1 MRYLF
6 VITVGVL
13 SLLGVQ
19 GHSLHGE
26 TLASPFINMAREHKL
41 GQDEGWLRILFYQR
55 HSFVREP
62 HGLIDD
68 PDFYLDSDGKFDAE
82 SELFATIRDFLAPQD
97 PAHLDEHALCRYPAR
112 RKYLVSRLDKLE
124 EALPQVACPRFD
136 QWWKDRTYQSIS
148 LVFSSFFPDNP
159 ASMFGHIFLRLHR
172 TGGRSTSDLLDDSI
186 NFAAFTDTSNPLL
199 YNLKGAFGGFDGR
212 FSLMPYYMKIQ
223 EYNNL
228 ESRDLWE
235 YPLLAN
241 QEQIQKLL
249 LSLWEFGPH
258 HANYYYFDDNCS
270 YVMLML
276 METAEISW
284 DFTSKLPIWATPSA
298 CLKAVNDQPNLILQ
312 TKFRASALSRYQE
325 RYDQLDQ
332 QERKQLEEI
341 VAAGKDPGIEGRSS
355 RLLDSVLEYIDFQEK
370 LAGTLAPVRYA
381 ALREETLLKRS
392 QIKEPPRQLT
402 FSPGGRDPRLAAPE
416 SWLMLSG
423 ARQNSD
429 SLMRLQ
435 WQPVLHDLLGERQGY
450 ADDMQLQIMP
460 MSLAFFPEDNR
471 LDLEAFDIINVISIQ
486 PHQKLIAPRSWVLS
500 IGYQRQSL
508 CPTIMND
515 YSVCPSTLVHYGR
528 GASAGLGTGAYAPV
542 LAGFISLDLGAR
554 DQDNEHIGLAGLG
567 PEVLLSGKLPLD
579 IGYTGHASL
588 IRYRLSDLTF
598 ETKLQAEA
606 QLALR
611 VGMRHQIR
619 LSSAWERLERDGT
632 LGLRRSAQLGVL
644 HYF

>member
-1 MRYLF
+1 
-6 VITVGVL
+6 
-13 SLLGVQ
+13 
-19 GHSLHGE
+19 
-26 TLASPFINMAREHKL
+26 
-41 GQDEGWLRILFYQR
+41 
-55 HSFVREP
+55 
-62 HGLIDD
+62 
-68 PDFYLDSDGKFDAE
+68 
-82 SELFATIRDFLAPQD
+82 
-97 PAHLDEHALCRYPAR
+97 
-112 RKYLVSRLDKLE
+112 
-124 EALPQVACPRFD
+124 
-136 QWWKDRTYQSIS
+136 
-148 LVFSSFFPDNP
+148 
-159 ASMFGHIFLRLHR
+159 
-172 TGGRSTSDLLDDSI
+172 
-186 NFAAFTDTSNPLL
+186 
-199 YNLKGAFGGFDGR
+199 
-212 FSLMPYYMKIQ
+212 
-223 EYNNL
+223 
-228 ESRDLWE
+228 
-235 YPLLAN
+235 
-241 QEQIQKLL
+241 
-249 LSLWEFGPH
+249 
-258 HANYYYFDDNCS
+258 
-270 YVMLML
+270 
-276 METAEISW
+276 
-284 DFTSKLPIWATPSA
+284 
-298 CLKAVNDQPNLILQ
+298 
-312 TKFRASALSRYQE
+312 
-325 RYDQLDQ
+325 
-332 QERKQLEEI
+332 
-341 VAAGKDPGIEGRSS
+341 
-355 RLLDSVLEYIDFQEK
+355 
-370 LAGTLAPVRYA
+370 
-381 ALREETLLKRS
+381 
-392 QIKEPPRQLT
+392 
-402 FSPGGRDPRLAAPE
+402 
-416 SWLMLSG
+416 MLSG

-528 GASAGLGTGAYAPV
+528 GASAGLGTGAYA
-542 LAGFISLDLGAR
+542 
-554 DQDNEHIGLAGLG
+554 GLG